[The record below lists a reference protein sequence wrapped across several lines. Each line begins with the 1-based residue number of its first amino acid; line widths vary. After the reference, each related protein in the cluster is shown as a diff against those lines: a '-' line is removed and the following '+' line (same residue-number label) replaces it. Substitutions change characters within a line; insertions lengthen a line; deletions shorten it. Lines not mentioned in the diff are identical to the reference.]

1 MAAPLAKLMQDTRNA
16 RDFEAVADADRH
28 GERGAGR

>member
-1 MAAPLAKLMQDTRNA
+1 MAAPLAKLMQDTWSPRG
-16 RDFEAVADADRH
+16 FEAVDRH

>member
-1 MAAPLAKLMQDTRNA
+1 MAAPLAKPMPDRWGA
-16 RDFEAVADADRH
+16 RGFAAVADAGRC